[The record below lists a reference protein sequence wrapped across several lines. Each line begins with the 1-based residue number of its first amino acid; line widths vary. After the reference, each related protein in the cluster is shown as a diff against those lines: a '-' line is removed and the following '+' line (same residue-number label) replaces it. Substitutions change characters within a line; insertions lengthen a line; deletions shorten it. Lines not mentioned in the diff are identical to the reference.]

1 MVATKA
7 TFQGAQ
13 VENFSRNLE
22 FFILT
27 TAIDITDNGGDT
39 STAKKLGQ
47 QQNLNK
53 FLQTIMLRCN
63 PAIISIAIT
72 TGASAPTYTGSG
84 GSAQAIFG
92 SGHTGSQ
99 SYWTM
104 KFCIDYPGA
113 FSHASTGA
121 VKLTN
126 VTQAE
131 ADAVYH
137 IATDLSGIAIN
148 VGLDEA
154 GSYGSSNWAAN
165 KSISTTE
172 TGSAAHRNTFIS
184 KTDIL

>member
-1 MVATKA
+1 M
-7 TFQGAQ
+7 FG
-13 VENFSRNLE
+13 
-22 FFILT
+22 
-27 TAIDITDNGGDT
+27 
-39 STAKKLGQ
+39 
-47 QQNLNK
+47 
-53 FLQTIMLRCN
+53 
-63 PAIISIAIT
+63 
-72 TGASAPTYTGSG
+72 TGHS
-84 GSAQAIFG
+84 
-92 SGHTGSQ
+92 GSQ

-148 VGLDEA
+148 IGLDEA
-154 GSYGSSNWAAN
+154 GSYPDWATN

-172 TGSAAHRNTFIS
+172 TTGSGAHRNTFIS

>member
-53 FLQTIMLRCN
+53 FLQAIMLRCN
-63 PAIISIAIT
+63 PAIISIAKT
-72 TGASAPTYTGSG
+72 VGAAAPT
-84 GSAQAIFG
+84 
-92 SGHTGSQ
+92 HGSQ
-99 SYWTM
+99 TMFGTGHSGSQTYWTM

-126 VTQAE
+126 VTQAD
-131 ADAVYH
+131 ADAVYQLSN
-137 IATDLSGIAIN
+137 DLKGIAIN
-148 VGLDEA
+148 IGLDEA
-154 GSYGSSNWAAN
+154 GGGFTWSASNDF
-165 KSISTTE
+165 ISTTE
-172 TGSAAHRNTFIS
+172 TGSAANRNTYIS

>member
-53 FLQTIMLRCN
+53 FLQAIMLRCN

-72 TGASAPTYTGSG
+72 TGAGAPTYAGDG
-84 GSAQAIFG
+84 GTQTIFG
-92 SGHTGSQ
+92 SGHSGSQ

-126 VTQAE
+126 VTQAD
-131 ADAVYH
+131 ADAIYH
-137 IATDLSGIAIN
+137 ISKDLAGIAIN
-148 VGLDEA
+148 IGLDEA
-154 GSYGSSNWAAN
+154 GGYTGWAAN

-172 TGSAAHRNTFIS
+172 TGSAVHRNTFIS

>member
-53 FLQTIMLRCN
+53 FLQAIMLRCN
-63 PAIISIAIT
+63 PAIISIAKT
-72 TGASAPTYTGSG
+72 VGAAAPT
-84 GSAQAIFG
+84 
-92 SGHTGSQ
+92 HGSQ
-99 SYWTM
+99 TMFGTGHSGSQTYWTM

-148 VGLDEA
+148 IGLDEA
-154 GSYGSSNWAAN
+154 GGYGDWATN
-165 KSISTTE
+165 KSISTTQ
-172 TGSAAHRNTFIS
+172 TGSAVHRNTFIS

>member
-84 GSAQAIFG
+84 GSAQTLFG
-92 SGHTGSQ
+92 SGHSGNQ

-126 VTQAE
+126 VTQAG

-137 IATDLSGIAIN
+137 LATDLSGIAIN
-148 VGLDEA
+148 IGLDEA
-154 GSYGSSNWAAN
+154 GGYTWSASNDF
-165 KSISTTE
+165 ISTTE
-172 TGSAAHRNTFIS
+172 TGSAANRNTYIS

>member
-7 TFQGAQ
+7 TFQGEQ
-13 VENFSRNLE
+13 FENVSRNLE

-27 TAIDITDNGGDT
+27 TTIDITDNGGDT

-72 TGASAPTYTGSG
+72 TGASAPTHGSQTMFGTGHS
-84 GSAQAIFG
+84 
-92 SGHTGSQ
+92 GSQ

-137 IATDLSGIAIN
+137 IATDLSCIAIN

-154 GSYGSSNWAAN
+154 GSYADWATN

-172 TGSAAHRNTFIS
+172 TGAAVHRNTFIS

>member
-72 TGASAPTYTGSG
+72 TGAAAPTHGSQTMFGTGHS
-84 GSAQAIFG
+84 
-92 SGHTGSQ
+92 GSQ

-113 FSHASTGA
+113 FKHASTGA

-126 VTQAE
+126 VTQAG

-137 IATDLSGIAIN
+137 LSNDLSGIAIN
-148 VGLDEA
+148 IGLDEA
-154 GSYGSSNWAAN
+154 GNYTWSGSNDF
-165 KSISTTE
+165 ISTTE
-172 TGSAAHRNTFIS
+172 TGSAANRNTFIS

>member
-63 PAIISIAIT
+63 PAIISIAKT
-72 TGASAPTYTGSG
+72 TSAGPPEHGT
-84 GSAQAIFG
+84 QDMFG
-92 SGHTGSQ
+92 SGFGSAMT
-99 SYWTM
+99 YWTM

-113 FSHASTGA
+113 FAHATTGA
-121 VKLTN
+121 VKLAN
-126 VTQAE
+126 VTQAD

-137 IATDLSGIAIN
+137 ISKDLAGIAIN
-148 VGLDEA
+148 IGLDELGGGFTWSA
-154 GSYGSSNWAAN
+154 SNDF
-165 KSISTTE
+165 ISTTE
-172 TGSAAHRNTFIS
+172 TGSATDRNTYIS

>member
-53 FLQTIMLRCN
+53 FLQAIMLRCN
-63 PAIISIAIT
+63 PAIISIAKT
-72 TGASAPTYTGSG
+72 TGAAAPTHGSQTMFGTGHS
-84 GSAQAIFG
+84 
-92 SGHTGSQ
+92 GSQ

-137 IATDLSGIAIN
+137 MSKDLAGIAIN
-148 VGLDEA
+148 IGLDEA
-154 GSYGSSNWAAN
+154 GGYTWSASNDF
-165 KSISTTE
+165 ISTSE
-172 TGSAAHRNTFIS
+172 TGSAANRNTYIS

>member
-53 FLQTIMLRCN
+53 FLQTIMLRCS
-63 PAIISIAIT
+63 PAIISIAKT
-72 TGASAPTYTGSG
+72 TSAGPPVHGT
-84 GSAQAIFG
+84 QDMFG
-92 SGHTGSQ
+92 SGFGSAMT
-99 SYWTM
+99 YWTM

-113 FSHASTGA
+113 FAHATTGA

-126 VTQAE
+126 VTQAD

-137 IATDLSGIAIN
+137 LATDLSGIAIGI
-148 VGLDEA
+148 GLDEA
-154 GSYGSSNWAAN
+154 GSYTWSSSNDF
-165 KSISTTE
+165 ISTSE
-172 TGSAAHRNTFIS
+172 TGSAANRNTYIS